1 MKKGERVLSL
11 LLAILLLLTGVP
23 VGGFGTVSEA
33 RRPDEWDDAQIRLF
47 AEESAEALPT
57 LTERLSPTASPEEE
71 AEEPEYSGS
80 ESQTIVTGSDIS
92 STSSVSGEENEE
104 GQESLPSSAKNEPES
119 ATNEQQSQAKNP
131 EEQAEETLEAVRREM
146 EKNPLAGGKALPV
159 QDVNLNGTKSLARV
173 NYIVNRD
180 TDDIPESISWILT
193 YYAPKEKTVHQAFV
207 VANGDNLD
215 QPVIG
220 NRTYAPGEEAAMK
233 AREAARARQT
243 DQAPPIFL
251 YDIETKE
258 ANQDGFFLT
267 TITTPIHRD
276 EAMVAK
282 INAAKTAK
290 VVDQKA
296 LDDVAKALEERVYTL
311 DMISVFGEQ
320 KITKR
325 IQVNGKAELT
335 ATDENTVPV
344 THVFARQQEPQQEK
358 ENPQQEKEN
367 QQKEK
372 RVLFVAP
379 NQDKKETV
387 YQAPT
392 FNATDAKK
400 KEQAQILVYD
410 FVLSQ
415 DGFYDF
421 VAVDQRSLVQ
431 YEKQLTDVEEKG
443 LTGEALQDARKAATL
458 SIQPGQFATTLISEI
473 VKADENKGT
482 SETSQNP
489 NETKTSE
496 NAALSSAEEEEKSA
510 ASSANGVEENNE
522 KAPWLID
529 EATAK
534 KAEKAAEKTAEL
546 LPLGKT
552 LEENATLRKTVEE
565 GDITN
570 LLQPMGAPLN
580 PFATNRPIIIEVVD
594 RDNKGVKIP
603 GAVVRIT
610 RITNPGMVKE
620 VTTGENGQAVLENAN
635 VGNYEVVQVSAPE
648 GYFPNQTKIAFT
660 FSAIETTKYVRI
672 DNAKNYGTKLY
683 FIEGTVA
690 DEEDHTKF
698 IAGVELELRA
708 YENNK
713 GVRGDRVLSMNRTA
727 YTNDEGKFVFNDLQP
742 QYIYEVVIMNAPYTY
757 SFAPNSKPTIDN
769 GRIITKEGIAFY
781 DKDKRPIIEGS
792 GVKYKETLPIY
803 LSKSTSN
810 RAEVV
815 VYNHETGDQQVSIVG
830 SAFQVLDERGEVIKE
845 IGILRTDGQGKIS
858 FKLRPGQYTIQQLT
872 TDRDHLIPN
881 DKTPIVVQPISHDS
895 GEDVYLIP
903 NPLKKIESVT
913 YNMDAVINWGHVT
926 PDPDAKLILRKN
938 GKETEEKPQ
947 QIGEFYRFSNLPKYD
962 GNHEQISYRI
972 ELKDHPEYYATYRI
986 ENGVVNIDV
995 HEISTPE
1002 GPGGTVTVTGNKVWY
1017 NDSKD
1022 ILKRPATVH
1031 VVLLENGKETRYRAT
1046 VSEATDWKY
1055 SFTNLPRFD
1064 QAGNEI
1070 TYTVKEVQMAEGGSI
1085 DGYRMDETILGK
1097 NVLNTKI
1104 DHSKIGGEFT
1114 LEKTDENKKPL
1125 EGAQF
1130 TLSGTMDNG
1139 KELTPRSLKTD
1150 AQGKLTFKD
1159 IPSGTY
1165 TLKETLAP
1173 DRYEPSTATW
1183 QVQVFDDG
1191 KTILVGSGEITNAV
1205 KGDFPQ
1211 TLKADQELVKDGEGS
1226 NERTIENEK
1235 ARNPVPFKKTI
1246 YTKDNLTQA
1255 EKAEE
1260 KNQVGDISKR
1270 ILNTVDK
1277 NLNEYQVE
1285 LTVEGR
1291 GRSSFAGGETTDI
1304 VLVVDHSASIRK
1316 SRNEDQ
1322 VRSQVRNIVAAFSNF
1337 SNVRMG
1343 YVEYAGIA
1351 ADIGKKLQPRDDNF
1365 SDYNYWNS
1373 YESNDTYE
1381 RDPAVRSS
1389 VELTTPGQLASDPK
1403 FNTNRFDGG
1412 TFTQRALLRAKEIL
1426 DKGNAKNKH
1435 IILITDGGPTL
1446 SFSATGS
1453 KPNGKRP
1460 DGPDGTQGT
1469 AWEPIYKPD
1478 PRIPTDHA
1486 PVHSYDTYNGRA
1498 SGFRY
1503 DTLRGDGLYY
1513 QFGTSKDYTD
1523 QLAYSSY
1530 QAGNDTILDN
1540 VYATISTV
1548 RDLTDNGVRI
1558 TTVGYNLVT
1567 LNNAGWFNG
1576 QEKYFFPMMASTPQD
1591 YSGISDVNSADN
1603 AVNKIYEEVSKQF
1616 YLSQQ
1621 NSTKPTINNA
1631 TVTDPMGEGVDL
1643 YVGED
1648 GVFNEKD
1655 YVLVASDGSIYKDG
1669 IAPKEGL
1676 LKDVELKYDQIN
1688 RKFTMKG
1695 LTLGKSESVS
1705 LYYSVRLKDG
1715 YHNGNFVDTNGRTTI
1730 ENENR
1735 IDDFPIP
1742 AIRDRSDIS
1751 SLKVGNQAYTN
1762 TGRFRIIKQDESKKP
1777 LAGAYFVLR
1786 NDVTREEVMIQPSGK
1801 DGTINVNNLP
1811 QGNYTLEEVEAPAGY
1826 VVSGL
1831 TWAITV
1837 DANGKTTITQK
1848 QPLPPQKAP
1857 YARSADAEAM
1867 GDLLEVGPRMGRSA
1881 LRARAPELSRYKITA
1896 KTEFTDDGLG
1906 NKMFTV
1912 HHESTG
1918 KTIQKELDLYFLLV
1932 PESQQDLTTFN
1943 NRIRDYSD
1951 YLAQKGYQGII
1962 NVVYGG
1968 YDEPSTQYTYW
1979 RIGNAPDLLTDV
1991 PVGSTSEGAWM
2002 DRALFTANDIL
2013 YRHLND
2019 GTVKFVTFL
2028 SSGRDFAVTDMYYTD
2043 NLRTMIQPRAVS
2055 RYINLVTDPGN
2066 RSKLLKYLSDDKN
2079 PLLEADRNEMKS
2091 KLDSNLVS
2099 GESAADFESKIKR
2112 EYGKFTE
2119 NNTVSDESLV
2129 IPLLEYIHLVAG
2141 SQTARIVNDRGD
2153 FIRNVTIDAIT
2164 DPVSGL
2170 TTLRSERITLRSG
2183 QHLLVDYSVTLK
2195 GGYKRAISYPVYD
2208 PDAVEWQRGNS
2219 SKDAGIKA
2227 AYVSDPGQ
2235 NLQIDVRGLEGYP
2248 NPVKVTVTTNRP
2260 EETEPFTLKNNES
2273 AAKTILTFDANGN
2286 TQGKNAVTLT
2296 ADPAPNGN
2304 YQGPN
2309 IDESDYPILRVVYE
2323 RKKLNLTV
2331 RKVYNNRV
2339 PQPGESLDVT
2349 LLAKVDGQ
2357 AVNLA
2362 TLGYNGSAKRPLEQ
2376 KTNAN
2381 GQLVEGVYETV
2392 YEGLPLQWDG
2402 KEIVYEIEPD
2412 SKTDDKGDNI
2422 TVIREE
2428 TVTSY
2433 RPDEDLIQ
2441 IEETELP
2448 VLTVIN
2454 TTNKLEFKKVG
2465 ESGQKRDDNGNLIFG
2480 PDEKPIISEVPLAGT
2495 EFELRREVGG
2505 NSYTVEGYEKIVSGP
2520 NGEFGFKNL
2529 PPGDYGVYEKKPVL
2543 GYELPVQA
2551 VATFTIDAD
2560 GKPTNVKSF
2569 KERTKNDG
2577 NYILGIKKTLK
2588 NNVLVE
2594 TAITQ
2599 VEATDHNQGNRK
2611 MLYTQRIYVNRNGER
2626 MTEAN
2631 FSVFSA
2637 AADNPIVNGSYKI
2650 WKVTGPNKPA
2660 EMDFNKPLDEETYD
2674 IQLVKEK
2681 AAPADLS
2688 KISIDYDDASSNAFY
2703 LIEVKGKLEIHDEKF
2718 TSKLTFFISATEGH
2732 GGTTHGIPG
2741 FQPND
2746 DGTIITGF
2754 RKGQQ
2759 GDDADIMVDASKDK
2773 ETGAYLVKNYRGSTY
2788 FSVQKTTE
2796 KADGTPGDPLAGA
2809 KFKLWAAL
2817 GKNFEIV
2824 ETEHTTKVTTGA
2836 QAITDENGIITFDN
2850 LPTNYNFYLE
2860 ETETAKGFA
2869 LPDYLWI
2876 VQIRPVATLESLQ
2889 AKPRDWRA
2897 YLPNEKN
2904 EANATDD
2911 EKAKAQADAASIA
2924 YNQMLYPY
2932 GGPYTQDAEGMAQ
2945 ETIDKIAKERG
2956 FKVFVYQTDG
2966 RKPLIIHPKDAKGNN
2981 LPADT
2986 LPKNYERD
2994 KYQDVIAEQS
3004 YGDHPTIKGMWYRKG
3019 WVWYSPQPAADPKGQ
3034 MMPINEY
3041 GKPIQQKWTDPNRGW
3056 LGETVDGVSGAT
3068 IRPLIVKD
3076 WIQTARQFDD
3086 HQADPEFPR
3095 SAEYDQLVKN
3105 FRKRIL
3111 PAKDL
3116 PIKDQTI
3123 PNVLGITNA
3132 RTEFFINKVNE
3143 KGEPLEGA
3151 VFELFEL
3158 DDAGN
3163 EIKPGKKPARI
3174 AANQFIFEELK
3185 PGKYHLRE
3193 MEAPTGYQKSTV
3205 YWEIT
3210 VDTSGKVI
3218 SRKEIPDTP
3227 PQKSPAVNPAQ
3238 APVQAPVQS
3247 APTAPQTMTPSEETS
3262 LLAPVALRLAA
3273 SPLSVDREKLSP
3285 LYFQEALK
3293 TAVKAAPLAGPMAE
3307 PVRGTGE
3314 VYADDNR
3321 NLDST
3326 KNQQIYQASEQVD
3339 LGIKFT
3345 SLSHINAD
3353 SGTGTF
3359 EARIYID
3366 PQDTQLYGSGD
3377 RTLVLNPQ
3385 SNVTLRGITQY
3396 ALNNKKFTSVNFDT
3410 DVSKIKGYMSGTG
3423 ARRDISVN
3431 TSNRYALDV
3440 NPNNTRYLIFVTGT
3454 YQNDSPDPL
3463 KLEAKYEGQIKKP
3476 DVKNQWGIVE
3486 KSYPERSSEAQAT
3499 SQVYHYDRYL
3509 VTYDG
3514 NGGTPAS
3521 TEETVRHG
3529 RSVTPPEVVK
3539 AGNKLT
3545 GWTENGSVVNLHDT
3559 DFTEVKQDHTLVA
3572 QWQQQEF
3579 TVSFYEEAG
3588 GRLVHTKKVADGDYL
3603 GKIPGKEV
3611 ISQSIINKYKN
3622 QGKQFVGWQS
3632 GGVSYD
3638 ENSPITADVSLY
3650 PEWGIITHWVN
3661 FYDHNGDYKS
3671 SKEVEHGKTLK
3682 EAGGM
3687 PDPGQRPGYVFKGW
3701 EDYFGDP
3708 FDENQPITRNRQIYP
3723 IWEKTDGVRLSFYML
3738 NRNFERQLDT
3748 LQVKVVQRGDGL
3760 PENQLP
3766 KPVPESLEGHTF
3778 TGWQTYNYY
3787 SGRYEDVEFEKESF
3801 TADESFY
3808 GRWIANKYEVKFLD
3822 EGGKLI
3828 NTVKDIEHGTYIT
3841 APGVAARQGY
3851 TFLGWKNEADN
3862 TFFNAA
3868 EPVKANATYK
3878 EAWEKIE
3885 AGKVVVS
3892 FDSDGG
3898 SAVADQVLTKG
3909 QTATKPDDPQK
3920 AGWAFAG
3927 WTLEGQPY
3935 TFTEQVNENIT
3946 LVATWTVAPD
3956 SDTLNELKVPNKKK
3970 DFEGKFTLD
3979 KFHKI
3984 DGGNRAKL
3992 ANTFFKF
3999 TKHADVTKP
4008 ETFDAA
4014 KYANDYNNPYWDTDS
4029 GCFKTDKFGQL
4040 ILDHL
4045 QPGVYDLVEQTPP
4058 GGYLANPTKYVVV
4071 VNEIGNTVIVP
4082 EEGYNPEKY
4091 PIEVEQGQDPG
4102 ENPDQPQK
4110 RIEPESLD
4118 DEIVVKDYR
4127 LTPSHEAGIVRP
4139 LSDQRLSM
4147 EYTIELPEDVI
4158 EGDTFTITLDKN
4170 LNWHGLQLDKT
4181 SLEDILNENGQVVA
4195 TTETKTLD
4203 VNGKPV
4209 SQVTYTFTEYVTNR
4223 SNIEIHQIVPVHVDP
4238 DQVRTSQGLRFTNI
4252 IGNKAQAS
4260 DPIRV
4265 DYNPYFGSLPM
4276 YPGYAYQLGGRNQE
4290 LRDYLGGR
4298 FYEDREKHEIE
4309 IYYYVFGYNNSLR
4322 GEEGYPNLYSL
4333 ELKAKGRYGEA
4344 SDVVLNDPEH
4354 PVKVSVYKT
4363 DAYTTDGN
4371 YNTQNMPPSYGT
4383 ASMDLTQLLGEADKA
4398 YTFENG
4404 KITIPLDVEQDYP
4417 QGRYGYIVKVTAPFK
4432 DKNEVDLRTEATLVS
4447 WNYFTDGYYT
4457 YGPYVNRFSYW
4468 NYLHRY
4474 EDKGTG
4480 TGKDLI
4486 EIVLTK
4492 RGLSGT
4498 PNEDKYKANL
4508 LAGAG
4513 FKLTNNQGYQ
4523 DYVVTDATGKLTF
4536 SHLKPGDYFLEEV
4549 LTPKGY
4555 TPPYVV
4561 WDIHVAE
4568 DGQVTITKQ
4577 GGDSQGA
4584 DGLIEGGTKA
4594 LTVWN
4599 NKTKVNKPVLQ
4610 FPNIPNRVEFTKLG
4624 ESEKTLEG
4632 AVFELR
4638 RADTADGTYKTLTGT
4653 TSGPKTSGKDGK
4665 FSWSNLIPGFYQV
4678 WETKAPEGYVKPSKE
4693 VATFEVDKV
4702 TGKIVNLKIEGRDPV
4717 GENIVHNRRPMSIEL
4732 LKIDEKQKPI
4742 GAGKVVF
4749 RLEAADKNTPAVPE
4763 AFEFITLDLANG
4775 GPYLVEIPDNL
4786 NGEYVLSE
4794 VTPPDGYIKTTNRYH
4809 ITIDRTKRT
4818 VQLTKVMNDQDTEI
4832 PYLDRGLLSQKPI
4845 DLYTDKMVDQVKLQV
4860 ENHLYYT
4867 LPTTA
4872 GPGTFLFTLAG
4883 AFLLGLAF
4891 SLFRQA
4897 KGPSG
4902 RPRKRLPFLRRQ
4914 LE

>member
-1 MKKGERVLSL
+1 MKKGERFLSL
-11 LLAILLLLTGVP
+11 LLAMLLLLTGVP
-23 VGGFGTVSEA
+23 VGGFGTVSQA
-33 RRPDEWDDAQIRLF
+33 RRPDGWDDVQTRLF
-47 AEESAEALPT
+47 VEESAEALPT
-57 LTERLSPTASPEEE
+57 LTERLSPTATPEEE
-71 AEEPEYSGS
+71 AEQPEFSGS
-80 ESQTIVTGSDIS
+80 ESQTIVTGPDIS

-104 GQESLPSSAKNEPES
+104 GQESLPSSAKTEPES
-119 ATNEQQSQAKNP
+119 TTNEQQSQAKNP

-180 TDDIPESISWILT
+180 TDGLPESISWILT
-193 YYAPKEKTVHQAFV
+193 YYAPKEKTLHQAFV

-243 DQAPPIFL
+243 DRAPLFL

-296 LDDVAKALEERVYTL
+296 LDDVAKELEERVYTL
-311 DMISVFGEQ
+311 DMISIFGEQ

-325 IQVNGKAELT
+325 IQMNGKAELT
-335 ATDENTVPV
+335 ATDENTAPV
-344 THVFARQQEPQQEK
+344 THVFAQEQEQKNQQQEK
-358 ENPQQEKEN
+358 ASQKQE
-367 QQKEK
+367 QEK

-379 NQDKKETV
+379 NQDKKEAA
-387 YQAPT
+387 YQAPN
-392 FNATDAKK
+392 FNATDAKQ

-421 VAVDQRSLVQ
+421 MAVDQRSLVE
-431 YEKQLTDVEEKG
+431 YEKQLTKVEEKG
-443 LTGEALQDARKAATL
+443 LTGEALQDARKVATL
-458 SIQPGQFATTLISEI
+458 SIEPGQFAITLISEI
-473 VKADENKGT
+473 VKADEKNAA
-482 SETSQNP
+482 SEATKNN

-496 NAALSSAEEEEKSA
+496 NAALSSAEEGEKSA
-510 ASSANGVEENNE
+510 ASSGTTVQESAE

-529 EATAK
+529 EAAAK
-534 KAEKAAEKTAEL
+534 EAEQAAAKTAEL

-552 LEENATLRKTVEE
+552 LEENATLRKTAEE
-565 GDITN
+565 GNITN

-603 GAVVRIT
+603 GAVVRVTGPDMI
-610 RITNPGMVKE
+610 RE
-620 VTTGENGQAVLENAN
+620 LTTGENGQAVLENAN

-648 GYFPNQTKIAFT
+648 GYFPNQTKIAFH

-690 DEEDHTKF
+690 DEEDHNKF

-708 YENNK
+708 YENNHGVK
-713 GVRGDRVLSMNRTA
+713 GNRVSSMNRTA
-727 YTNDEGKFVFNDLQP
+727 YTNDEGKFVFNDLLP
-742 QYIYEVVIMNAPYTY
+742 QYIYEVVIVNAPYTY
-757 SFAPNSKPTIDN
+757 SFAPNSKPTVEN
-769 GRIITKEGIAFY
+769 GRIKTDIKFVDAEGQ
-781 DKDKRPIIEGS
+781 PIVEGD

-815 VYNHETGDQQVSIVG
+815 VFNHETGDQQVSIVG

-858 FKLRPGQYTIQQLT
+858 FMLRPGQYTIQQLT

-881 DKTPIVVQPISHDS
+881 DMTPIVVAPIPHDTV
-895 GEDVYLIP
+895 EDVYLIP
-903 NPLKKIESVT
+903 NPLKDIGSVT
-913 YNMDAVINWGHVT
+913 YNMDAVINWGRLE
-926 PDPDAKLILRKN
+926 PDSEAKLILRKN
-938 GKETEEKPQ
+938 GEETEEMPQ
-947 QIGEFYRFSNLPKYD
+947 KIGEFYRFSNLRKYD
-962 GNHEQISYRI
+962 DNHEQISYRI

-986 ENGVVNIDV
+986 VNGVVNIDV

-1031 VVLLENGKETRYRAT
+1031 VVLLENGVETRYRAT

-1055 SFTNLPRFD
+1055 TFTNLPRFD
-1064 QAGNEI
+1064 KDGKEI
-1070 TYTVKEVQMAEGGSI
+1070 VYTVKEVQMAEGGAI

-1114 LEKTDENKKPL
+1114 LEKTDEKGNGL

-1173 DRYEPSTATW
+1173 DRYEPSTETW

-1191 KTILVGSGEITNAV
+1191 KTILVGNGEIKNAAQ
-1205 KGDFPQ
+1205 GAFPEQ
-1211 TLKADQELVKDGEGS
+1211 LQANQVFVKDGEGS
-1226 NERTIENEK
+1226 SARTIENEK

-1246 YTKDNLTQA
+1246 YTQDNLTPA
-1255 EKAEE
+1255 EKAED

-1291 GRSSFAGGETTDI
+1291 GRSSFAGGKTTDI
-1304 VLVVDHSASIRK
+1304 VLVVDHSASIKK

-1322 VRSQVRNIVAAFSNF
+1322 VRSQVRNIVSAFSNF

-1343 YVEYAGIA
+1343 YVEYAGIS
-1351 ADIGKKLQPRDDNF
+1351 ADIGKRLQPRDDNF

-1373 YESNDTYE
+1373 YESNDTYA

-1426 DKGNAKNKH
+1426 DKGNAENKH
-1435 IILITDGGPTL
+1435 IILITDGGPTM

-1460 DGPDGTQGT
+1460 DRPDGTQGT
-1469 AWEPIYKPD
+1469 AWEPIYKPN
-1478 PRIPTDHA
+1478 PNIPTDHA

-1498 SGFRY
+1498 SGFDY
-1503 DTLRGDGLYY
+1503 KTLRGDGLYY
-1513 QFGTSKDYTD
+1513 QFGTSINYTD

-1530 QAGNDTILDN
+1530 QADNETILDN

-1567 LNNAGWFNG
+1567 LNNSGWFNG
-1576 QEKYFFPMMASTPQD
+1576 QEKYFFPMMASTPDD

-1603 AVNKIYEEVSKQF
+1603 AVNKIYDEVSKQF

-1621 NSTKPTINNA
+1621 NSTTPTINKA

-1676 LKDVELKYDQIN
+1676 LKDVKLEYDQNN
-1688 RKFTMKG
+1688 RQFTMKG
-1695 LTLGKSESVS
+1695 LTLGKDESVS
-1705 LYYSVRLKDG
+1705 LYYSVRLKEEDKYRDG
-1715 YHNGNFVDTNGRTTI
+1715 SFVDTNKRTTI

-1742 AIRDRSDIS
+1742 AIRDRSEVS
-1751 SLKVGNQAYTN
+1751 SLKVKNQAYTSN
-1762 TGRFRIIKQDESKKP
+1762 GRFRIIKKDENKKP

-1786 NDVTREEVMIQPSGK
+1786 NNDTQEEVMIQPSGK

-1811 QGNYTLEEVEAPAGY
+1811 QGTYTLEEVEAPAGY

-1831 TWAITV
+1831 TWTITV
-1837 DANGKTTITQK
+1837 DAKGKTTITQK
-1848 QPLPPQKAP
+1848 SQLPPQKAP
-1857 YARSADAEAM
+1857 YACSADAEAM

-1896 KTEFTDDGLG
+1896 KTEFNDADPN

-1943 NRIRDYSD
+1943 NRIREYSD
-1951 YLAQKGYQGII
+1951 YLEQKGYQGII
-1962 NVVYGG
+1962 NVIYGG

-1979 RIGNAPDLLTDV
+1979 RIGNTPDLLTNV
-1991 PVGSTSEGAWM
+1991 PVGTTSEGAWM

-2019 GTVKFVTFL
+2019 DTVKFVTFL

-2043 NLRTMIQPRAVS
+2043 NLKTMIESHAVS
-2055 RYINLVTDPGN
+2055 RYINLVTDPDN
-2066 RSKLLKYLSDDKN
+2066 RGKLLRYLNDNSN
-2079 PLLEADRNEMKS
+2079 PLPPADRKEMRE
-2091 KLDSNLVS
+2091 KLDTNLVS
-2099 GESAADFESKIKR
+2099 GESAAQFESRIKR
-2112 EYGKFTE
+2112 IYNQFTGD
-2119 NNTVSDESLV
+2119 NTVSNESLV
-2129 IPLLEYIHLVAG
+2129 IPLAEYIRLVEG
-2141 SQTARIVNDRGD
+2141 SQKAQIVNDRGD
-2153 FIRNVTIDAIT
+2153 FIRNVRIDATT

-2170 TTLRSERITLRSG
+2170 TTLQSERITLGSG

-2195 GGYKRAISYPVYD
+2195 GNYKRAISYPVYETG
-2208 PDAVEWQRGNS
+2208 AVEWQKPGS
-2219 SKDAGIKA
+2219 TKDAGIKA

-2248 NPVKVTVTTNRP
+2248 NPVEVKITTNRP
-2260 EETEPFTLKNNES
+2260 EETEKFSLKNNES
-2273 AAKTILTFDANGN
+2273 ASKTILTFDADGN
-2286 TQGKNAVTLT
+2286 TQGQNAVTLT

-2304 YQGPN
+2304 YQGPT
-2309 IDESDYPILRVVYE
+2309 IDKHDYPILRVLYE

-2331 RKVYNNRV
+2331 RKVYNNRE

-2357 AVNLA
+2357 KVDLA
-2362 TLGYNGSAKRPLEQ
+2362 TLGYTEPATRPLAQ
-2376 KTNAN
+2376 KTNAD
-2381 GQLVEGVYETV
+2381 GQPVVGVYETV

-2402 KEIVYEIEPD
+2402 KEIVYEVASTSGEQD
-2412 SKTDDKGDNI
+2412 QGDNI
-2422 TVIREE
+2422 TLIREE
-2428 TVTSY
+2428 TVTNY

-2465 ESGQKRDDNGNLIFG
+2465 ESGQKKDDNGNLIFG
-2480 PDEKPIISEVPLAGT
+2480 PDDKPIISEVPLAGT

-2505 NSYTVEGYEKIVSGP
+2505 NSYTVEGYEKIISGP

-2551 VATFTIDAD
+2551 VATFTIDAN
-2560 GKPTNVKSF
+2560 GKPINVKSF
-2569 KERTKNDG
+2569 KDRTNKDG
-2577 NYILGIKKTLK
+2577 DYILGIQKTLL
-2588 NNVLVE
+2588 NNVSVE

-2611 MLYTQRIYVNRNGER
+2611 MLYTQRIYVNRNEER

-2650 WKVTGPNKPA
+2650 WKVTGPRKPDP
-2660 EMDFNKPLDEETYD
+2660 MDFNKPLDTKNYD
-2674 IQLVKEK
+2674 IELVKEVD
-2681 AAPADLS
+2681 APANLS
-2688 KISIDYDDASSNAFY
+2688 KITIDNLPSDAFY

-2718 TSKLTFFISATEGH
+2718 TSKLNFFISATEGH
-2732 GGTTHGIPG
+2732 GEGSTHGIPG
-2741 FQPND
+2741 FKPSD

-2759 GDDADIMVDASKDK
+2759 GDDADIMVDASKDPDS
-2773 ETGAYLVKNYRGSTY
+2773 GAYLVKNYRGSTY

-2796 KADGTPGDPLAGA
+2796 KEDGTPGDPLAGA

-2824 ETEHTTKVTTGA
+2824 ETEHTTQVTTGA
-2836 QAITDENGIITFDN
+2836 EEITDENGIITFDN

-2860 ETETAKGFA
+2860 ETKTAPGFA
-2869 LPDYLWI
+2869 LPNYLWI

-2897 YLPNEKN
+2897 YLPDGKT
-2904 EANATDD
+2904 EATATDA
-2911 EKAKAQADAASIA
+2911 EKAKAQADAASVA

-2932 GGPYTQDAEGMAQ
+2932 GGPYTNDADGVAQ
-2945 ETIDKIAKERG
+2945 EAIDKVAKERG

-2966 RKPLIIHPKDAKGNN
+2966 RKPLIIHPKDENGAD

-2986 LPKNYERD
+2986 LPKNYKRD
-2994 KYQDVIAEQS
+2994 KYDDVIAEQS
-3004 YGDHPTIKGMWYRKG
+3004 YGEHPTIKGMWYRKG
-3019 WVWYSPQPAADPKGQ
+3019 WVPYSPQPATEPKGQ

-3041 GKPIQQKWTDPNRGW
+3041 GQPIQKAWTDPNRGW

-3076 WIQTARQFDD
+3076 WIQTARKFDD
-3086 HQADPEFPR
+3086 HQANPEFPH
-3095 SAEYDQLVKN
+3095 SAEYDQLVKD

-3111 PAKDL
+3111 PAQDL
-3116 PIKDQTI
+3116 TIKEQTI
-3123 PNVLGITNA
+3123 PSVLGITNA
-3132 RTEFFINKVNE
+3132 RTEFFINKVDE

-3151 VFELFEL
+3151 VFELFKL

-3163 EIKPGKKPARI
+3163 ELQPGKKPARI
-3174 AANQFIFEELK
+3174 AANQFIFDELE

-3193 MEAPTGYQKSTV
+3193 MEAPEGYQKSTV

-3210 VDTSGKVI
+3210 VDANGKVTG
-3218 SRKEIPDTP
+3218 RKEIPDIP
-3227 PQKSPAVNPAQ
+3227 PQKSPAVHPAQ
-3238 APVQAPVQS
+3238 APVQAPVQ
-3247 APTAPQTMTPSEETS
+3247 AVLTAPQTMTPSEETS
-3262 LLAPVALRLAA
+3262 LLAPVALPLLA
-3273 SPLSVDREKLSP
+3273 SLP
-3285 LYFQEALK
+3285 
-3293 TAVKAAPLAGPMAE
+3293 
-3307 PVRGTGE
+3307 
-3314 VYADDNR
+3314 R
-3321 NLDST
+3321 NLDLDPTVSGNPFNSLLLQSVGGAPDFYAVDNA
-3326 KNQQIYQASEQVD
+3326 NQPTQGDFIAANPKDDVR
-3339 LGIKFT
+3339 LGVKIT
-3345 SLSHINAD
+3345 SISDINKET
-3353 SGTGTF
+3353 GEGTF
-3359 EARIYID
+3359 KAIAFVDGKNYASMHATNKAGAVLERYLALTLSQGVTLTNVTVFNMPDSFRESVDFSFNPYQNNGNPKSGITRTYPISSFPITENARIKLIEGKRWVQHFIEIEGTYDNGEMTPITLGASYD
-3366 PQDTQLYGSGD
+3366 GD
-3377 RTLVLNPQ
+3377 V
-3385 SNVTLRGITQY
+3385 ITQ
-3396 ALNNKKFTSVNFDT
+3396 
-3410 DVSKIKGYMSGTG
+3410 SK
-3423 ARRDISVN
+3423 
-3431 TSNRYALDV
+3431 
-3440 NPNNTRYLIFVTGT
+3440 
-3454 YQNDSPDPL
+3454 
-3463 KLEAKYEGQIKKP
+3463 GQ
-3476 DVKNQWGIVE
+3476 D
-3486 KSYPERSSEAQAT
+3486 RSQAQAT
-3499 SQVYHYDRYL
+3499 SQVYHYDRYRII
-3509 VTYDG
+3509 YDG

-3521 TEETVRHG
+3521 SEETVRFG
-3529 RSVTPPEVVK
+3529 RSITPPNVTK
-3539 AGNKLT
+3539 TGNKLT
-3545 GWTENGSVVNLHDT
+3545 GWKEDGSAVQLSHPA
-3559 DFTEVKQDHTLVA
+3559 FTSVTQDHTLVA
-3572 QWQQQEF
+3572 QWQKTEF
-3579 TVSFYEEAG
+3579 TVSFYEEVG
-3588 GRLVHTKKVADGDYL
+3588 GRLVYTKKVADGGYL
-3603 GKIPGKEV
+3603 GKTPGKEV
-3611 ISQSIINKYKN
+3611 ISQSIIDSYKN

-3671 SKEVEHGKTLK
+3671 SIEVEHGKTIK
-3682 EAGGM
+3682 DAGGM
-3687 PDPGQRPGYVFKGW
+3687 PDPGQRTGYVFKGW
-3701 EDYFGDP
+3701 EDYYGKP

-3738 NRNFERQLDT
+3738 NRNFQRQLDT
-3748 LQVKVVQRGDGL
+3748 VQVKVVQRGDGL
-3760 PENQLP
+3760 PTNQLP
-3766 KPVPESLEGHTF
+3766 KPVPESMEGYTF

-3787 SGRYEDVEFEKESF
+3787 SGQYEDVDFEHESF
-3801 TADESFY
+3801 STDESFY
-3808 GRWIANKYEVKFLD
+3808 GRWVAKKYEVQFLD
-3822 EGGKLI
+3822 EKGELVK
-3828 NTVKDIEHGTYIT
+3828 TVKDIEHGTRIT
-3841 APGVAARQGY
+3841 APGVNAQEGY
-3851 TFLGWKNEADN
+3851 TFLGWKNINDD
-3862 TFFNAA
+3862 TFFDATK
-3868 EPVKANATYK
+3868 PVTANATYK
-3878 EAWEKIE
+3878 ATWKEITEDQ
-3885 AGKVVVS
+3885 VVVS
-3892 FDSDGG
+3892 FDTQGG
-3898 SAVADQVLTKG
+3898 SAVPNQVLDHG
-3909 QTATKPDDPQK
+3909 EQATKPNDPQK

-3927 WTLEGQPY
+3927 WTLNGEPY
-3935 TFTEQVNENIT
+3935 AFDQKVNENIT
-3946 LVATWTVAPD
+3946 LVATWTEAPD
-3956 SDTLNELKVPNKKK
+3956 PGTLNELTVPNKKK

-3984 DGGNRAKL
+3984 DGENRAKL
-3992 ANTFFKF
+3992 SNTFFKF
-3999 TKHADVTKP
+3999 TKHASAKKP
-4008 ETFDAA
+4008 DAFDAA
-4014 KYANDYNNPYWDTDS
+4014 AYAKQYNNPYWDVDS
-4029 GCFKTDKFGQL
+4029 GCFKTDKNGRL

-4082 EEGYNPEKY
+4082 EDGYDPEKY
-4091 PIEVEQGQDPG
+4091 PIEVEQEQNPG
-4102 ENPDQPQK
+4102 ENPDLPQK
-4110 RIEPESLD
+4110 RTEPKSLD

-4158 EGDTFTITLDKN
+4158 KGDTFTITLDKN

-4209 SQVTYTFTEYVTNR
+4209 SQVTYTFTDYVTNR

-4252 IGNKAQAS
+4252 IGNKAQE
-4260 DPIRV
+4260 PVNIYV
-4265 DYNPYFGSLPM
+4265 NYNPYFGSTPM
-4276 YPGYAYQLGGRNQE
+4276 NPGYAYQLGGRNQE

-4298 FYEDREKHEIE
+4298 FYENRENHEIE
-4309 IYYYVFGYNNSLR
+4309 IYYYVFGYNYSLR
-4322 GEEGYPNLYSL
+4322 GEEGYPNLYNL
-4333 ELKAKGRYGEA
+4333 ELKAKGPYGEA
-4344 SDVVLNDPEH
+4344 SDVVLDDPEK

-4371 YNTQNMPPSYGT
+4371 YNTQNMPSSYGT
-4383 ASMDLTQLLGEADKA
+4383 ASMDLQHLLGEADKA
-4398 YTFENG
+4398 YTAKNG
-4404 KITIPLDVEQDYP
+4404 KITIPLDVEHDYP

-4432 DKNEVDLRTEATLVS
+4432 AKNEVDLRTEATLVS
-4447 WNYFTDGYYT
+4447 QNYFTNGYYT
-4457 YGPYVNRFSYW
+4457 YGPYENRSSYW

-4480 TGKDLI
+4480 TGQDLI

-4492 RGLSGT
+4492 RGLTGG
-4498 PNEDKYKANL
+4498 PNEDKYTANL

-4513 FKLTNNQGYQ
+4513 FKLTNNRGYQ

-4599 NKTKVNKPVLQ
+4599 NKTKVNEPVLQ
-4610 FPNIPNRVEFTKLG
+4610 FPNIPNRVEFTKFG
-4624 ESEKTLEG
+4624 ESENTLEG

-4638 RADTADGTYKTLTGT
+4638 KLDTADGTYKALTGT

-4665 FSWSNLIPGFYQV
+4665 FSWNSLSPGFYQV
-4678 WETKAPEGYVKPSKE
+4678 WETTAPEGYVKPSKE
-4693 VATFEVDKV
+4693 VATFEVDKD

-4717 GENIVHNRRPMSIEL
+4717 GENIIHNRPPMSIEL

-4742 GAGKVVF
+4742 GTGKVVF
-4749 RLEAADKNTPAVPE
+4749 RLEAVDNNTPAVPE

-4786 NGEYVLSE
+4786 NGEYLLSE
-4794 VTPPDGYIKTTNRYH
+4794 VTSPNGYIKTTNRYH
-4809 ITIDRTKRT
+4809 ITIDRTNRT
-4818 VQLTKVMNDQDTEI
+4818 VRLTKVTNDQGTEI
-4832 PYLDRGLLSQKPI
+4832 AYLDRGLLSQKPI
-4845 DLYTDKMVDQVKLQV
+4845 DLYTDKMVDRVKLQV

-4891 SLFRQA
+4891 SLFRQT
-4897 KGPSG
+4897 KDPSG